1 VQRTR
6 ELAHEFYAD
15 VLSDAEQLG
24 NSLAVMNH
32 LGRRDL
38 FFLLVRLM
46 NRRDMDRDWL
56 YERCREIQESPDG
69 YLDLW
74 AREHYKSTIIT
85 FGKSI
90 QDILDSHSK
99 DSFFW
104 ESGVTIGIFSHTRPV
119 AKAFLFQIAHELKT
133 NNLLKE
139 VYPDVLY
146 QNPEREAPKWS
157 LDSGI
162 LVKRGNDSN
171 KKEST
176 VEAWGLVDG
185 QPTGKHFDILVY
197 DDVVTIASVTTTEQ
211 MKKTTDA
218 WAISLNLGADGGVR
232 RMIGTRYHYNDTY
245 RDVMERGSAI
255 PRKHPATVNGKARGK
270 SVLVSDEVLA
280 EKRRDMGVYVF
291 SCQMLLEPKEDSAM
305 GFSRQWLR
313 YYDASLY
320 QSRQKKWP
328 SKWFYY
334 LLCDPAGEKKKDNDY
349 TCMAVLARGPDQNT
363 YFVDGIRDRLN
374 LSQRTKMLFLFHRKY
389 PIKKTGYEKY
399 GKDSDI
405 EHIEYV
411 QEQEEYRFTITPLG
425 GPMPKNDRIRRLVP
439 LFEYGRF
446 FLPHQSLFIDEEG
459 KTQDFVKTFIDE
471 EYDPFPVAIHDDML
485 DNIARIEDPKFG
497 AVYPKPL
504 GADNVVR
511 EGKKPRSPLDSRGYK
526 EMIGMRC

>member
-1 VQRTR
+1 
-6 ELAHEFYAD
+6 
-15 VLSDAEQLG
+15 
-24 NSLAVMNH
+24 MN
-32 LGRRDL
+32 
-38 FFLLVRLM
+38 
-46 NRRDMDRDWL
+46 
-56 YERCREIQESPDG
+56 
-69 YLDLW
+69 
-74 AREHYKSTIIT
+74 
-85 FGKSI
+85 
-90 QDILDSHSK
+90 
-99 DSFFW
+99 
-104 ESGVTIGIFSHTRPV
+104 
-119 AKAFLFQIAHELKT
+119 
-133 NNLLKE
+133 
-139 VYPDVLY
+139 
-146 QNPEREAPKWS
+146 
-157 LDSGI
+157 
-162 LVKRGNDSN
+162 
-171 KKEST
+171 
-176 VEAWGLVDG
+176 
-185 QPTGKHFDILVY
+185 
-197 DDVVTIASVTTTEQ
+197 VV
-211 MKKTTDA
+211 
-218 WAISLNLGADGGVR
+218 
-232 RMIGTRYHYNDTY
+232 
-245 RDVMERGSAI
+245 
-255 PRKHPATVNGKARGK
+255 
-270 SVLVSDEVLA
+270 
-280 EKRRDMGVYVF
+280 
-291 SCQMLLEPKEDSAM
+291 CQMLLEPKEDSAM